1 MMRFINRLLHGSR
14 EKFERDL
21 QAWGLTGRQ
30 ALVIAATP
38 IIIVLAMT
46 AMVPFSEL
54 FVWVTAEDS
63 LMEWLQFLLLL
74 ATSLTFT
81 RLGIGLIRS
90 RGRGVG
96 MLCLIVAL
104 GTFFV
109 AGEEIAWGQRIF
121 GWATPETLEAVNYQ
135 NETTLHNIG
144 SAHQAFIYAVMLGG
158 MYGALVPLFCWALW
172 NERPRSLLSYLLVPP
187 LCLVPAFFLPFGYRF
202 SRLVSPIDARYPHL
216 IFYITK
222 FSEVT
227 ELCLYFGLVVFA
239 WLNLRRL
246 HQEYPSPLAQYHS
259 GESSARSSAQ

>member
-1 MMRFINRLLHGSR
+1 MHSIRRYLRSSK
-14 EKFERDL
+14 EKFERDS
-21 QAWGLTGRQ
+21 QAWGLTRRQ

-38 IIIVLAMT
+38 IIIALVMT
-46 AMVPFSEL
+46 VMVPFSEL

-74 ATSLTFT
+74 ATSLTFA
-81 RLGIGLIRS
+81 RLGLGLMRS

-144 SAHQAFIYAVMLGG
+144 RAHQAFIYAVMLGG
-158 MYGALVPLFCWALW
+158 MYGALVPLFCWAVW
-172 NERPRSLLSYLLVPP
+172 NERPRSRLSYLLVPP
-187 LCLVPAFFLPFGYRF
+187 LCLVPAFIMPFGYRF
-202 SRLVSPIDARYPHL
+202 SRLTTPIDAGFPHL
-216 IFYITK
+216 IFHITK

-246 HQEYPSPLAQYHS
+246 HQERPSRLAQPYS
-259 GESSARSSAQ
+259 AESSARSPAQ